1 MNRSSIKRPRARVSR
16 VVSLGLAVLHETGA
30 SLLAFELYPLGLIG
44 TRPPLPSFHRQFRP
58 AERPPVLFVHGV
70 FHNWTAFA
78 YLSGA
83 LYLSGWR
90 HLHEINLL
98 TSVHSIPTMAE
109 QVGKQVARLKARYG
123 VEKIDIVGHS
133 LGGIVARY
141 FVQELGGDGTVRHLI
156 TLGTP
161 HRGVHLSRYSPLPH
175 LKDLSPESPVL
186 RRLNRLPPPS
196 RTQGMAICGSHDLF
210 TQPGGAGF
218 WEGVRNIEL
227 PGVGHAGLLFSRR
240 AARLVAARLG
250 DPLPE
255 PIDLDTAT
263 EVA

>member
-1 MNRSSIKRPRARVSR
+1 MSHDSPKRRQARLSR
-16 VVSLGLAVLHETGA
+16 VVSVGLSVLHETGA
-30 SLLAFELYPLGLIG
+30 SLLAFELYPLGMIG
-44 TRPPLPSFHRQFRP
+44 TRPPIPSLRSSLHPLR
-58 AERPPVLFVHGV
+58 RPPVLLVHGV

-78 YLSGA
+78 YLSGS
-83 LYLSGWR
+83 LYLNGWR

-109 QVGKQVARLKARYG
+109 QVGKMINRLRARYG
-123 VEKIDIVGHS
+123 VDEVDIVGHS

-141 FVQELGGDGTVRHLI
+141 FVQELGGDGVVRHLV

-161 HRGVHLSRYSPLPH
+161 HQGVHLSRYSPLPH

-196 RTQGMAICGSHDLF
+196 RTQGTAIAGSLDLF
-210 TQPGGAGF
+210 TQPNGAGF
-218 WEGVRNIEL
+218 WRGVRNVEL
-227 PGVGHAGLLFSRR
+227 AGVGHAGLLFSRR
-240 AARLVAARLG
+240 VARLVAARLA
-250 DPLPE
+250 DWPLPPLE
-255 PIDLDTAT
+255 AAA